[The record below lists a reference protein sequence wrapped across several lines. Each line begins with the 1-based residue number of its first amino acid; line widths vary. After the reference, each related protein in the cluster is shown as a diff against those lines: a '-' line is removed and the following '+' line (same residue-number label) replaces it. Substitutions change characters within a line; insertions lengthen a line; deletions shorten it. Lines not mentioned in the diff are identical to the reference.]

1 MRHLFS
7 ISIAVAT
14 MVITAV
20 CASAQ
25 QRSSSPADR
34 EGVGALLNKREPM
47 KLPPPVAEDFKPVFV
62 VPKFKPITDAPI
74 LKREAVRD
82 QVTGAELVLGVVIKG
97 EARAYPINMLTG
109 PEREIIND
117 TLGGQPIAATWCHLC
132 NNAVVYD
139 RRVSG
144 QTLTF
149 AVSGMLWNRNLV
161 MHDVETDSLWAHM
174 LGEAKQG
181 KLIGKTLAI
190 MPGAVTT
197 WAEWSRQHPNT
208 TVLSMSRTAT
218 AYSAGVYADHA
229 RFVYGWMVGR
239 RAFHIAMEALDKEPA
254 RNLVTNG
261 KALLVSYDAGT
272 AGAVLASR
280 EIDGRTLRF
289 ERQADGRLRDL
300 ETGSLWDAATLKA
313 VEGSLRGKELT
324 REPGIFAFR
333 DAWSEFHPA
342 SEAIQ

>member
-1 MRHLFS
+1 MRGTCL
-7 ISIAVAT
+7 ALLL
-14 MVITAV
+14 
-20 CASAQ
+20 ASGPHILSGQPA
-25 QRSSSPADR
+25 RSASPADR
-34 EGVGALLNKREPM
+34 EGVGAVLSQREPA
-47 KLPPPVAEDFKPVFV
+47 KLPPPVADGFRPVSV
-62 VPKFKPITDAPI
+62 VPKFKPIANVPV
-74 LKREAVRD
+74 LKRGEVRD

-139 RRVSG
+139 RRVDG

-161 MHDVETDSLWAHM
+161 MYDVETDSLWAHM

-218 AYSAGVYADHA
+218 AYSAGVYTQRE
-229 RFVYGWMVGR
+229 RFVYGWMAGR
-239 RAFHIAMEALDKEPA
+239 RAFHVAMDALDKNPV
-254 RNLVTNG
+254 RNVTTNG
-261 KALLVSYDAGT
+261 KALLISYDPAT
-272 AGAVLASR
+272 TSAVLASR
-280 EIDGRTLRF
+280 EVDGKPLRF
-289 ERQADGRLRDL
+289 ERQPDGSLRDA
-300 ETGSLWDAATLKA
+300 ETGSTWDPATLTA
-313 VEGSLRGKELT
+313 VAGKLAGKQLT
-324 REPGIFAFR
+324 REAGIFAFR
-333 DAWSEFHPA
+333 DAWTEFHPT
-342 SEAIQ
+342 SEGVQ